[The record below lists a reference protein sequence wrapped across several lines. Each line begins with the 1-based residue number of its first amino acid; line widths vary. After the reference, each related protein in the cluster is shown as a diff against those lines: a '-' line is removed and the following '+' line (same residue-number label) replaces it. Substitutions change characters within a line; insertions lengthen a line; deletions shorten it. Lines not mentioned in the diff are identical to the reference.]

1 MKKTPYLIFLLLM
14 ALGCENE
21 SNLTFEPLELQG
33 ENCKDCPHIEIN
45 VPKALDDTAVAKT
58 INRSLEEEMISLLSF
73 GDGEEEITGIQSAM
87 TSFTDSFKELNERFP
102 DETPGWEAKIQG
114 TIVYEDPQTI
124 TIEVESYTYTGGAH
138 GYGSTSYLNF
148 DKQGATE
155 LENWELFDDLEGFQ
169 KFAETKFRIQ
179 EDIPQDVNINDTG
192 FMFDA
197 DVFHLPN
204 NMGYTK
210 DGLQLIYN
218 QYEVASYADGP
229 IVLVLPYNEINLY
242 LKRKVKS

>member
-1 MKKTPYLIFLLLM
+1 MKKTPYLIFLLLI

-21 SNLTFEPLELQG
+21 SNLTFEPMELQG
-33 ENCKDCPHIEIN
+33 ENCKDCPTIEIN

-102 DETPGWEAKIQG
+102 DETPGWEAKIDG
-114 TIVYEDPQTI
+114 TIVYEDPQMI
-124 TIEVESYTYTGGAH
+124 TIQVESYTYTGGAH

-148 DKQGATE
+148 DKQSGTE

-179 EDIPQDVNINDTG
+179 EDIPQDENINATG
-192 FMFDA
+192 FMFDG
-197 DVFHLPN
+197 DVFHLSN

-242 LKRKVKS
+242 LKQKVKS

>member
-1 MKKTPYLIFLLLM
+1 MKKTPYLIFLLLI
-14 ALGCENE
+14 AFGCENGN
-21 SNLTFEPLELQG
+21 NLTFEPMELQG
-33 ENCKDCPHIEIN
+33 ENCKDCPNIEIN

-102 DETPGWEAKIQG
+102 DETPSWEAKING
-114 TIVYEDPQTI
+114 TIVYEDPQMI
-124 TIEVESYTYTGGAH
+124 TIQVESYTYTGGAH

-148 DKQGATE
+148 DKQSGAE
-155 LENWELFDDLEGFQ
+155 LENWELFEDLEGFE

-179 EDIPQDVNINDTG
+179 EDIPQDENINATG
-192 FMFDA
+192 FMFDG
-197 DVFHLPN
+197 DVFHLSN

-210 DGLQLIYN
+210 DGFQLIYN

-242 LKRKVKS
+242 LKQKVKS